1 LKTGNSELLESSGF
15 DKDYVSLTEDAAE
28 YLVEKGI
35 RFVALDYLS
44 VDEFDTSIYPVHRIL
59 MNAGVVIVEGVDLN
73 EVPAGDYEML
83 CLPLKLEGCDGA
95 PARVI
100 LRTL

>member
-1 LKTGNSELLESSGF
+1 M
-15 DKDYVSLTEDAAE
+15 EDAAV

-35 RFVALDYLS
+35 RFLALDYLS
-44 VDEFDTSIYPVHRIL
+44 VDEFDTSIYPVHRIIL
-59 MNAGVVIVEGVDLN
+59 KAGVVIVEGVNLN